1 MKLRLSVQ
9 SGSLSGQE
17 RELETGSL
25 LLGRGP
31 DCALVFNPT
40 VDNMVSTRHA
50 YIQQESDG
58 FYVVDNNSTN
68 GTFHNGQRVSRAKLN
83 NGDYVELGVQGPRI
97 VFTIAAPQPVVPPQP
112 AYAAPTNPP
121 LPPPFPMTNPA
132 GGGFAPGRSSATAPP
147 FPAPP
152 SGIRHTITNLG
163 MYNPDRVAPKASS
176 GGKYVGIA
184 IGIILS
190 LILGVIVLGLV
201 LLELSPIAA
210 IIAAVVAF
218 VPVTIYILPLLWLD
232 RYDPEPPWALASAFL
247 WGGLAAI
254 VFSFIVNTAL
264 GLVASAVGGPAVGNV
279 VGAVISAPIM
289 EEASKGF
296 GLLLILI
303 FLRREFD
310 DIVDGIV
317 YGGVIALGFATVEN
331 VFYYGRA
338 LQGAGF
344 GGLIVLF
351 FIRGI
356 LSPFAHVTFTSM
368 TGIGC
373 GIARES
379 YKPAVRFLMPLV
391 GYIGAVTLHM
401 IWNGMAT
408 FLGGGF
414 FIGYL
419 VFEVPFFLIFV
430 GFMFY
435 VARRENKILRESLAI
450 EVARGLIPQ
459 EHLNIATS
467 AFKRTG
473 WVFGGKFS
481 ARRKYLRAISKLGM
495 SYWHVQLA
503 QAAQSQ
509 TRSLPQIP
517 ILQAEIMELQ
527 GQI

>member
-9 SGSLSGQE
+9 SGSLSGQD
-17 RELETGSL
+17 RELQSGSL
-25 LLGRGP
+25 LLGRGA
-31 DCALVFNPT
+31 DCALQFNPA

-50 YIQQESDG
+50 TIQVEPDG
-58 FYVVDNNSTN
+58 FHVVDNNSTN
-68 GTFHNGQRVSRAKLN
+68 GTFLNGQRVAGKARLN
-83 NGDYVELGVQGPRI
+83 NGDVVELGVGGPRI
-97 VFTIAAPQPVVPPQP
+97 AMSIAAPEPVVAPPAPVQ
-112 AYAAPTNPP
+112 AAPK
-121 LPPPFPMTNPA
+121 PMTAPVGSA
-132 GGGFAPGRSSATAPP
+132 FAPAMSSGAAPQ
-147 FPAPP
+147 FTSPP

-163 MYNPDRVAPKASS
+163 LYNPDRAQPKASS
-176 GGKYVGIA
+176 GKKYIGIA
-184 IGIILS
+184 AGIIVS

-201 LLELSPIAA
+201 LLELHPIVA

-218 VPVTIYILPLLWLD
+218 TPVIVYILPLLWLD

-264 GLVASAVGGPAVGNV
+264 GLVAGSVAGREAGNI

-289 EEASKGF
+289 EEASKGL
-296 GLLLILI
+296 GVVLLLI

-317 YGGVIALGFATVEN
+317 YGGFIALGFATVEN
-331 VFYYGRA
+331 VFYYGRS
-338 LQGAGF
+338 LQGNGF
-344 GGLIVLF
+344 GGLIFLF

-356 LSPFAHVTFTSM
+356 LSPFAHVTFTAM

-379 YKPAVRFLMPLV
+379 YKPAVRFIMPLV
-391 GYIGAVTLHM
+391 GYLGAVTLHM

-408 FLGGGF
+408 FLGTGF

-419 VFEVPFFLIFV
+419 VFEVPFFLAFV
-430 GFMFY
+430 GFMIFM
-435 VARRENKILRESLAI
+435 ARRENKILRESLAM

-459 EHLNIATS
+459 EHLTIATS
-467 AFKRTG
+467 AIKRTG
-473 WVFGGKFS
+473 WLFGGKFS

-517 ILQAEIMELQ
+517 ILQSEIMQLRESV
-527 GQI
+527 

>member
-9 SGSLSGQE
+9 SGSLSGKE
-17 RELETGSL
+17 HELENGSL
-25 LLGRGP
+25 MLGRGA
-31 DCALVFNPT
+31 DCALQFNPS

-50 YIQQESDG
+50 SVVLEGDG
-58 FYVVDNNSTN
+58 FYLVDNNSTN
-68 GTFHNGQRVSRAKLN
+68 GTYHGGQRVSRVKLN
-83 NGDYVELGVQGPRI
+83 DGDTFELGLNGPKI
-97 VFTIAAPQPVVPPQP
+97 AVSIAAP
-112 AYAAPTNPP
+112 APKP
-121 LPPPFPMTNPA
+121 
-132 GGGFAPGRSSATAPP
+132 ATAPVAA
-147 FPAPP
+147 PAASGFSPAMSSSGAPQFTPP
-152 SGIRHTITNLG
+152 PNMPTTGIRHTITNLG
-163 MYNPDRVAPKASS
+163 MYNPDRVQPKQSS
-176 GGKYVGIA
+176 GKKYIGIA
-184 IGIILS
+184 IGMVVS
-190 LILGVIVLGLV
+190 LILAVIVLLLV
-201 LLELSPIAA
+201 LLELNPIVA

-218 VPVTIYILPLLWLD
+218 APVIFYALPLLWLD

-264 GLVASAVGGPAVGNV
+264 GIVAGSIGGRAVGTIVGT
-279 VGAVISAPIM
+279 VISAPVM
-289 EEASKGF
+289 EEFSKGL
-296 GLLLILI
+296 GVVILLI

-317 YGGVIALGFATVEN
+317 YGGFIALGFATVEN

-344 GGLIVLF
+344 GALLFLF

-356 LSPFAHVTFTSM
+356 LSPFAHVTFTAM

-379 YKPAVRFLMPLV
+379 YKPAVRFLMPIV
-391 GYIGAVTLHM
+391 GYLGAVTLHM

-419 VFEVPFFLIFV
+419 VFEVPFFLLFV

-435 VARRENKILRESLAI
+435 VARRENKILRESLAM
-450 EVARGLIPQ
+450 EVTRGLIPQ
-459 EHLNIATS
+459 EHLTIATS

-473 WVFGGKFS
+473 WVLGGKFS

-495 SYWHVQLA
+495 SYWHVKLA
-503 QAAQSQ
+503 QAASSQ

-517 ILQAEIMELQ
+517 ILQTEIMQLREQ
-527 GQI
+527 V

>member
-9 SGSLSGQE
+9 SGSLSGQD
-17 RELETGSL
+17 RELQSGSL

-31 DCALVFNPT
+31 DCALQFNPA

-50 YIQQESDG
+50 TLQVEPDG

-68 GTFHNGQRVSRAKLN
+68 GTYLNGQRVAGKARLN
-83 NGDYVELGVQGPRI
+83 NGDVVELGVQGPRI
-97 VFTIAAPQPVVPPQP
+97 VISIAAPQPVAPPP
-112 AYAAPTNPP
+112 APVYAPVTAPPPPAPYPATNPP
-121 LPPPFPMTNPA
+121 RGYAPA
-132 GGGFAPGRSSATAPP
+132 ASSFQPQ
-147 FPAPP
+147 FNAPP

-163 MYNPDRVAPKASS
+163 LYNPDRVQPKQSSS
-176 GGKYVGIA
+176 GKYIGIAVGI
-184 IGIILS
+184 IIS

-201 LLELSPIAA
+201 LLELNPIVA
-210 IIAAVVAF
+210 IIAAIVAF
-218 VPVTIYILPLLWLD
+218 TPVVVYILPLLWLD

-264 GLVASAVGGPAVGNV
+264 GLVAAGVAGREAGNI

-289 EEASKGF
+289 EEASKGL
-296 GLLLILI
+296 GVVLLLI

-331 VFYYGRA
+331 VFYYGRS
-338 LQGAGF
+338 LQANGF
-344 GGLIVLF
+344 GGLIFLF

-356 LSPFAHVTFTSM
+356 LSPFAHVTFTAM

-379 YKPAVRFLMPLV
+379 YKPAVRFIMPLV

-408 FLGGGF
+408 FLGAGF

-419 VFEVPFFLIFV
+419 VFEVPFFLAFV
-430 GFMFY
+430 GFMIF
-435 VARRENKILRESLAI
+435 VARRENKILRESLAM

-517 ILQAEIMELQ
+517 ILQSEIMQLREQ
-527 GQI
+527 V